1 MKGRP
6 VKHSLTLKGHR
17 TSVSLED
24 LFWQEFR
31 RIARE
36 NNKTINALA
45 SEIDVSREPEVGLA
59 SSIRVFVLEHC
70 LSSRDA

>member
-70 LSSRDA
+70 LFSRDA